1 MIDKV
6 SFRAFVAATED
17 EGRVRDALAVFV
29 PLDRISALTAEGH
42 FGNEI
47 KILEAALRKKEAA
60 AFFAILH
67 EQLPTEELQRLRKEI
82 PDRLEGE
89 SHFHLRLDK
98 QAAYKGFLRLTD
110 SKDALDTTILVKT
123 YPARREAALK
133 IISELI

>member
-17 EGRVRDALAVFV
+17 ERRVRDALGVFV
-29 PLDRISALTAEGH
+29 SLDSISAITAQGH

-47 KILEAALRKKEAA
+47 KILEASLRKKEAM
-60 AFFAILH
+60 AFFPILR
-67 EQLPTEELQRLRKEI
+67 EQLPAAELLRLRREM
-82 PDRLEGE
+82 PERLEGD

-98 QAAYKGFLRLTD
+98 QAAYKGMLRLTD
-110 SKDALDTTILVKT
+110 SKDAIDVTLLIKT

-133 IISELI
+133 ILSEII

>member
-17 EGRVRDALAVFV
+17 EGRVREALTVFV

-47 KILEAALRKKEAA
+47 KILEAALRKRESA
-60 AFFAILH
+60 AFFQILR
-67 EQLPTEELQRLRKEI
+67 EQLPAEELQRLRREI

-98 QAAYKGFLRLTD
+98 QAAYKGMVRLTD

-123 YPARREAALK
+123 YPSRRESALK